1 MADKTYLDLDVLI
14 ERSGENYK
22 ARILRSPAGSAL
34 EEFNAPFSSMEI
46 ENLILRIGRPRQ
58 GMRRMESPD
67 LEAIKV
73 FGGRLFSTIFQGQVG
88 SCLRSSL
95 DQANQQDAGLRL
107 RLQFAD
113 VPDLVN
119 LPWEYLYNPSLNR
132 FIALSSDTPIIRYLE
147 LPEPVKPLAVKPPL
161 RVLAMISSP
170 SDYPPLDVERE
181 WANLK
186 EALAPLV
193 SSGKVLV
200 DRLESPTLSAML
212 PNIRQYEYHIF
223 HFIGHGGFD
232 QQAQDGV
239 LLLEGEAQ
247 RGRAVSGQELGTL
260 LHDERTLRLAVLN
273 ACEGGR
279 ASPTDPFA
287 GVAQSLVQQRIP
299 AVIAMQFE
307 ISDEAAIA
315 FSRGFY
321 GALADGYPVDAALA
335 EARKSIYAL
344 GNEMEWGTP
353 VLYTCLPD
361 GNLFDIQPS
370 AEAAG
375 QPQSAAQV
383 APVAGT
389 AGGAIP
395 GVTLEPTSSSVAPPP
410 KPPAPAE
417 QKATPAAAGVPTIAE
432 ETSVQAKPARALP
445 LPLLVGIGLALV
457 AIVVLAVIFGRRKP
471 GPVQPTGTAVA
482 QASPIPADTQAVIVP
497 PLLSE
502 TSTLT
507 PTLPRPT
514 DTPTGLPTATPEPP
528 TATLTEAPSLTPTF
542 GPGADLT
549 SNCIAVALWT
559 PIPEKLFNAGRCWDL
574 SDRGFQARNGHLD
587 IFLPD
592 NFLGGDGT
600 VHGLYLP
607 LPAKA
612 DLGFALQID
621 ALEASHKGALM
632 FGIIPQPPV
641 YLTTKSLFLIQNEG
655 PGLPLVMKV
664 QDQYLKKSDGSYYTF
679 DEGRPHK
686 VAFRLDGRTFS
697 VYLDGSQVG
706 SPIRLLFAPNYYFWA
721 GYSLNGRT
729 GSLKMQT
736 TLWNFI
742 IQER

>member
-1 MADKTYLDLDVLI
+1 MAEKTYLDMDVLI
-14 ERSGENYK
+14 ERSGEGYK
-22 ARILRSPAGSAL
+22 VRILRSPAGSAL
-34 EEFNAPFSSMEI
+34 ADFSAPFSALEI

-58 GMRRMESPD
+58 GMRRIESPD
-67 LEAIKV
+67 LEAIKA
-73 FGGRLFSTIFQGQVG
+73 FGGRLFSTVFQGEVG

-95 DQANQQDAGLRL
+95 DQAGQQDAGLRL

-119 LPWEYLYNPSLNR
+119 LPWEFLYNSSLNR
-132 FIALSSDTPIIRYLE
+132 FMALSSDTPIVRYLE
-147 LPEPVKPLAVKPPL
+147 LREPVKPLAVTPPL

-193 SSGKVLV
+193 SSGKVVV
-200 DRLESPTLSAML
+200 DRLENPTLSDLL
-212 PNIRQYEYHIF
+212 PKIRQHEYHIF

-232 QQAQDGV
+232 QQAQDG
-239 LLLEGEAQ
+239 LLMMEGEAK

-279 ASPTDPFA
+279 ASASDPFA

-335 EARKSIYAL
+335 EARKAIYAL

-361 GNLFDIQPS
+361 GNLFEIQPAVS
-370 AEAAG
+370 APP
-375 QPQSAAQV
+375 QPAAQPAAP
-383 APVAGT
+383 APVQAPIP
-389 AGGAIP
+389 AAISAF
-395 GVTLEPTSSSVAPPP
+395 ESVPPLTPPP
-410 KPPAPAE
+410 SPPAPAAE
-417 QKATPAAAGVPTIAE
+417 KPAPPAPAPAA
-432 ETSVQAKPARALP
+432 AKPARTLP
-445 LPLLVGIGLALV
+445 RPLLAGVGLALV
-457 AIVVLAVIFGRRKP
+457 AIVVLAVILATRGG
-471 GPVQPTGTAVA
+471 GPTTPTVTAIA
-482 QASPIPADTQAVIVP
+482 QVSPAAAATEVVIVL

-502 TSTLT
+502 TPTLTLASPPATPSPTEPPAATPTDTPPPTVT
-507 PTLPRPT
+507 PTLP
-514 DTPTGLPTATPEPP
+514 
-528 TATLTEAPSLTPTF
+528 PSLTPTY
-542 GPGADLT
+542 GPGDDLAN
-549 SNCIAVALWT
+549 NCIAVDLWT
-559 PIPEKLFNAGRCWDL
+559 PVPEILFNRGRCWDL
-574 SDRGFQARNGHLD
+574 SERGFLARRGHLD
-587 IFLPD
+587 VFLPD
-592 NFLGGDGT
+592 NFKGGDGT

-607 LPAKA
+607 LPATA
-612 DLGFALQID
+612 DIGFSLQID

-632 FGIIPQPPV
+632 IGIIPQPPV

-655 PGLPLVMKV
+655 TELPLVMKV
-664 QDQYLKKSDGSYYTF
+664 QDQYLKKSDGSYYVF
-679 DEGRPHK
+679 EEGMPHK
-686 VAFRLDGRTFS
+686 VAIRLDGRTFS
-697 VYLDGSQVG
+697 IYLDGSPIG
-706 SPIRLLFAPNYYFWA
+706 SNIRLLSARTYYLWV

-729 GSLKMQT
+729 SSLKMQT
-736 TLWNFI
+736 TLWDLKI
-742 IQER
+742 EER